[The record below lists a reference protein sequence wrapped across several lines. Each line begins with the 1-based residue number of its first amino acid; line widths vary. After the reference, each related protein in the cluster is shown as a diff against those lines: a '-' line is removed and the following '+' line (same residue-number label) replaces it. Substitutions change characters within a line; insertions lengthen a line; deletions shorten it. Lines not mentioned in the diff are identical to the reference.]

1 MLDYVDLYLIHIPR
15 TKFKDTLKETWKGM
29 EEAKRV
35 GLAKSIGISNS
46 GAPEIEE
53 ILSVAEIVPAVN
65 QVGITLQTQLRL
77 SN

>member
-1 MLDYVDLYLIHIPR
+1 
-15 TKFKDTLKETWKGM
+15 M
-29 EEAKRV
+29 EEAKRA

-65 QVGITLQTQLRL
+65 QVRTILRSHMRL
-77 SN
+77 SH